1 MLFFSVVLPGHQEYH
16 HRHHHYHKHRQ
27 SHLYHSLPA
36 QSWGDWGS
44 YPIAWIKYI
53 FLLTPGLSTIR
64 ILADII
70 VMQKSKIS
78 KPVKCYFTEVSLF

>member
-1 MLFFSVVLPGHQEYH
+1 MKALDKGTGELHSKMLFFSVVLPCHQEYH
-16 HRHHHYHKHRQ
+16 HHRHYHRHHQ

-53 FLLTPGLSTIR
+53 FLLTPGLSTIES
-64 ILADII
+64 LADII
-70 VMQKSKIS
+70 IMHKSK
-78 KPVKCYFTEVSLF
+78 